1 MDGPPGSAAVLHLQF
16 LVNDGSLISCTA
28 DDTLHLWSFKQKLPQ
43 IVQSLKFQ
51 KEKITCM
58 HLPLQSKWLYV
69 GTEKGNVHVVQI
81 ESFSLSGYIINWNK
95 TIELTRKTHPGAIV
109 HLSDNPLDPSKL
121 LIGYESGQIVLW
133 DLRNKCSDMR
143 WQSAELRSIAWH
155 YEGKQFMCSHTDGT
169 LTTWNIRN
177 SQKFVHISQPHA
189 KLNKDGKPEQCK
201 SINKVEW
208 KTSKTGEA
216 FVIFSGGMPYDQ
228 ACRTPSITV
237 VHNKTTTVLE
247 MEHNVVDFITV
258 CESPYVSDMQEPLA
272 IIALLQN
279 DLVVMDLQTP
289 GYPCIENPYPMDIH
303 ESPVTCV
310 TYLADCPA
318 DLIPAFYSVGRAGGV
333 ASKRHQNALSDMDW
347 PVNGGTWSA
356 QGCSYPEV
364 ILTGH
369 ADGSIRFWDASAGTL
384 QVLYKLKT
392 SKVFEKPKSRS
403 TESEEDPFAVHLISL
418 CPESRKLCVAG
429 ASSHVILFSYKK
441 VECCDE
447 VMVLEIPIVY
457 EIMEDEISPDCQF
470 SGPGSAGSGNKIDML
485 DFDNKKEG
493 SVKVKSGPQKKP
505 PGFQAQLVCLTPWNN
520 GEPPSHITSLT
531 INSAYGLMAYGNESG
546 LVIVDIE
553 QRVCLL
559 NVGSPDLYGAQDPYS
574 RLPVRSPKK
583 NQGHHVTQLQHL
595 GQMGPEFGAQDYDRQ
610 PRSPSIDQMGRSPE
624 SPFPFAPC
632 PTPVEQA
639 QEATEEDPPP
649 PQLATRRKSST
660 WKGLKRQ
667 LSRVDIKLK
676 NPLKDNKRH
685 SIFYSGVLPGS
696 DVIDQF
702 DEEEDMPQSPE
713 SLEDSTVVVD
723 QLNRAKSPQQENH
736 FTSYYSEP
744 SSGQLSPSTL
754 EIEDDLEIDNSSTM
768 VDIDQQRRKM
778 SCVIVRPDNLE
789 LMQEETFPPVR
800 PPRGVRKKSTAKS
813 SREGERLLSVPN
825 VKFLKTDGGQVL
837 KDLREKDDSTV
848 TSPQPSFTGNF
859 MRRFNKLDS
868 SFSRSR
874 SSSMS
879 SLDNITSEAIQCL
892 VFVDSY
898 SKKSEPTL
906 LTPTLWIGTSLGSVL
921 PVVITPPDP
930 DSRSSQP
937 VVVSMVGMTI
947 FRLKGSILTLSFL
960 DCNGALV
967 PSSYEVWRDDN
978 RDKRERDRTPTR
990 NQNRMSPTLG
1000 GDGGV
1005 SSGRSDSCSGDRQYV
1020 VIASEKQARIVGL
1033 PTQNCVYRQQLAAD
1047 SDFVVKADVITFKDS
1062 VCLVSYVSS
1071 GHLMA
1076 YSLPSLRP
1084 LLDIDFLPLPE
1095 LSFQTPSN
1103 KGIVDPMLSIWG
1115 QQLIVNEDTD
1125 QIARTFSFSNKGHGL
1140 YLASPSELQKFT
1152 LCAEF
1157 CVDLAEMMGELYIPS
1172 EMPEPPK
1179 IGFFKG
1185 LFGGGV
1191 SSLDR
1196 EELFGESSGKA
1207 NKSIARHIPGGNLQ
1221 DVGQRANTVCSE
1233 VSRAHKLMLERG
1245 EKLSQLED
1253 RAERMRGEA
1262 ENFSST
1268 AHDLMLKYRDKK
1280 WYQL

>member
-713 SLEDSTVVVD
+713 SLEDSTVVRTVVD
-723 QLNRAKSPQQENH
+723 LR
-736 FTSYYSEP
+736 
-744 SSGQLSPSTL
+744 GG
-754 EIEDDLEIDNSSTM
+754 DDSH
-768 VDIDQQRRKM
+768 
-778 SCVIVRPDNLE
+778 
-789 LMQEETFPPVR
+789 
-800 PPRGVRKKSTAKS
+800 VRKAE
-813 SREGERLLSVPN
+813 RFLNLRERLRAGLSW
-825 VKFLKTDGGQVL
+825 F
-837 KDLREKDDSTV
+837 KD
-848 TSPQPSFTGNF
+848 
-859 MRRFNKLDS
+859 KLDS

>member
-1 MDGPPGSAAVLHLQF
+1 MEGPPGSAAVLHLQF
-16 LVNDGSLISCTA
+16 LVNEGSLISATA
-28 DDTLHLWSFKQKLPQ
+28 DDTLHLWSYKQKVPQ
-43 IVQSLKFQ
+43 IIQSLKFQ

-58 HLPLQSKWLYV
+58 HLPLQSKWLYI

-81 ESFSLSGYIINWNK
+81 ESFSLSGYVINWNK

-109 HLSDNPLDPSKL
+109 HLSDNPLDASKL

-133 DLRNKCSDMR
+133 DLRNRCSDMR
-143 WQSAELRSIAWH
+143 CLTSELRSISWH
-155 YEGKQFMCSHTDGT
+155 FEGKQFMCSHTDGT

-177 SQKFVHISQPHA
+177 SQKYVHISQPHA
-189 KLNKDGKPEQCK
+189 KFNKDGKAEQCK
-201 SINKVEW
+201 PINKVEW

-247 MEHNVVDFITV
+247 MEHNVIDFVTL
-258 CESPYVSDMQEPLA
+258 CESPYISDMQEPYA

-289 GYPCIENPYPMDIH
+289 GFPCIENPYPMDLH

-310 TYLADCPA
+310 SYLADCPG
-318 DLIPAFYSVGRAGGV
+318 DLIPAFYSVGRAAATKRQGV
-333 ASKRHQNALSDMDW
+333 SEMDW
-347 PVNGGTWSA
+347 PITGGTWSA

-392 SKVFEKPKSRS
+392 AKVFEKPKSRS
-403 TESEEDPFAVHLISL
+403 TESEDDPFAIHLISL

-429 ASSHVILFSYKK
+429 ASSHVIVFTYKK
-441 VECCDE
+441 IESIDE
-447 VMVLEIPIVY
+447 VTVLEIPIVY
-457 EIMEDEISPDCQF
+457 EVVEDEISPDCQF
-470 SGPGSAGSGNKIDML
+470 SGPGSGGSGNKLEML
-485 DFDNKKEG
+485 DFDNKREN
-493 SVKVKSGPQKKP
+493 STLKVRTTAQKKP
-505 PGFQAQLVCLTPWNN
+505 PGFQAVLVCLTPWSN

-531 INSAYGLMAYGNESG
+531 INSSYGLLAYGNEAG
-546 LVIVDIE
+546 LVIVDTE

-574 RLPVRSPKK
+574 RVPRSPKK
-583 NQGHHVTQLQHL
+583 NQL
-595 GQMGPEFGAQDYDRQ
+595 GPDGLPLEFDKQ

-624 SPFPFAPC
+624 SPFCFAPC
-632 PTPVEQA
+632 PTPIEQA
-639 QEATEEDPPP
+639 QEAIEDDIPIPIL
-649 PQLATRRKSST
+649 QLATRRKSST

-667 LSRVDIKLK
+667 LSKVDIKLK
-676 NPLKDNKRH
+676 NPLKEKRH
-685 SIFYSGVLPGS
+685 SVFYSGVLPGNDIIDHLEEELENFGS
-696 DVIDQF
+696 QDSAEEVTVVDQF
-702 DEEEDMPQSPE
+702 IRVKSPE
-713 SLEDSTVVVD
+713 SC
-723 QLNRAKSPQQENH
+723 NH
-736 FTSYYSEP
+736 SEL
-744 SSGQLSPSTL
+744 SSGQMSPLDLDENFEAELSP
-754 EIEDDLEIDNSSTM
+754 
-768 VDIDQQRRKM
+768 DQPGSRKM
-778 SCVIVRPDNLE
+778 SYAIRPDNLE
-789 LMQEETFPPVR
+789 LLDEEGSPMR
-800 PPRGVRKKSTAKS
+800 PPRGVKKKQQQPRK
-813 SREGERLLSVPN
+813 EGERLLSVPN
-825 VKFLKTDGGQVL
+825 IKFLKGEGQSL
-837 KDLREKDDSTV
+837 KDLRDKEDIL

-879 SLDNITSEAIQCL
+879 SLENITSESVQCL
-892 VFVDSY
+892 VFADSY
-898 SKKSEPTL
+898 TKKSEPTV

-921 PVVITPPDP
+921 PILIIPPDP

-947 FRLKGSILTLSFL
+947 FRLKGGILTLSFL
-960 DCNGALV
+960 DCNGSLI
-967 PSSYEVWRDDN
+967 PYSYENWRDDN
-978 RDKRERDRTPTR
+978 REKRERDRTPTR

-1000 GDGGV
+1000 EN
-1005 SSGRSDSCSGDRQYV
+1005 STRSDNYNDRQFV
-1020 VIASEKQARIVGL
+1020 VIASEKQARVVAL
-1033 PTQNCVYRQQLAAD
+1033 PSQNCVYRQQLAD
-1047 SDFVVKADVITFKDS
+1047 SDFVVKAEVISFKDS
-1062 VCLVSYVSS
+1062 VCLVTYVSN

-1084 LLDIDFLPLPE
+1084 LLDVDFLPLSE

-1125 QIARTFSFSNKGHGL
+1125 QIARTFGFSNRGHGL

-1152 LCAEF
+1152 LCTDF
-1157 CVDLAEMMGELYIPS
+1157 CNELAEMLGELFLTC

-1191 SSLDR
+1191 SYLDR

-1207 NKSIARHIPGGNLQ
+1207 NKSIAKHIPGNMG
-1221 DVGQRANTVCSE
+1221 DVGQRASSACSE
-1233 VSRAHKLMLERG
+1233 VNRAHKLMLERG
-1245 EKLSQLED
+1245 EKLSQLEE
-1253 RAERMRGEA
+1253 RAERMRNEA
-1262 ENFSST
+1262 ENFGST
-1268 AHDLMLKYRDKK
+1268 AHDLMLKYKDKK